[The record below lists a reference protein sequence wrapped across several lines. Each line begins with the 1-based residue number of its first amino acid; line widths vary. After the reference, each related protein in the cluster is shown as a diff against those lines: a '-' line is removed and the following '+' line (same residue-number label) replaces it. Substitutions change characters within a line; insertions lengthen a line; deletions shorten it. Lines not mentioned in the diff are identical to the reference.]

1 MLRGVTDDMSSS
13 LKSLA
18 SNGMRVLVVGV
29 LACGDLAV
37 AEDDGVPE
45 LPDRLRDEREIQ
57 DLQRERQKEEIRNQV
72 EALRGLQT
80 DELERKHD
88 QLKRLKDMV
97 QLDLELR
104 EDLRNSPELEEI
116 YRGIFRSGP
125 GAPNCDCLDRVAL
138 QLVSRAQVGVAFLSL
153 DGLSRNYREGE
164 PIGNTACRVGRVA
177 EDDVTVQCGTESC
190 LLGVGR
196 KCRP

>member
-1 MLRGVTDDMSSS
+1 MSA

-18 SNGMRVLVVGV
+18 ANGVRVMVVGV
-29 LACGDLAV
+29 LACGGPAV

-80 DELERKHD
+80 DELETKHD
-88 QLKRLKDMV
+88 QLKRLKDML
-97 QLDLELR
+97 QLDREVREGLR
-104 EDLRNSPELEEI
+104 TSPELEQI
-116 YRGIFRSGP
+116 YRGIFRSGL

-138 QLVSRAQVGVAFLSL
+138 QLVSRAQVGVAVLSL
-153 DGLSRNYREGE
+153 DGLSRNYRQGE
-164 PIGNTACRVGRVA
+164 LIGNTACRVAGVA
-177 EDDVTVQCGTESC
+177 EDDVTVQCGTGRC
-190 LLGVGR
+190 LLSLGS
-196 KCRP
+196 KECDRP